1 MTYPNFGIPDMS
13 QIPAAMGRTLTSWIA
28 GENIPDATSPS
39 DVQDR
44 YNRQRD
50 SVRGAASQIGFE
62 GAFRPRSVNSTDNF
76 EQHDLA
82 TLRGKVDKIDLN
94 AVGDLIEGWRQI
106 GVRDTTSL
114 QTFQQAMTKA
124 TSEDIWR
131 GETRNAAAQ
140 AVTDYTTQ
148 ASQVSRAAT
157 LTGNKLSELRTGLEP
172 TKDLVPH
179 VPEHRSGVS
188 NFRHFV
194 AGRGWKNDDS
204 AYANAYSEAKRVLS
218 TVYAPVVHE
227 SDTNVPVI
235 PKPNEQKPV
244 PPGGDQPPV
253 TPGGN
258 TGGPTQS
265 GGTDGTGA
273 TTDPTQQDAGTQD
286 PNAQGS
292 QSNSGDTGRSTGSEN
307 SGDSTRTDPS
317 SATTSSGVDPNA
329 SQSSGGSGPRGLG
342 GGGGVGGGAGGG
354 GGGLGG
360 GTAGPGGQG
369 GVGTSV
375 PLAAQPGAAGGAGR
389 AAASAGRAG
398 ASGMPGMAPGAAGRG
413 QGDKDEERTK
423 TTPDY
428 LITQEHGDE
437 LTGIPDLP
445 KTVPPVLGE

>member
-1 MTYPNFGIPDMS
+1 MTYPNFGIPDFS
-13 QIPAAMGRTLTSWIA
+13 QIPRSMGNALTSWIA
-28 GENIPDATSPS
+28 GEDIPDATDPG

-50 SVRGAASQIGFE
+50 SVRAGATNIGFQ

-94 AVGDLIEGWRQI
+94 AVGDLIAAWRQI
-106 GVRDTTSL
+106 GTKDTTSL

-124 TSEDIWR
+124 TSEEIWR
-131 GETRNAAAQ
+131 GEARNAAAQ

-148 ASQVSRAAT
+148 ASQVSKAAT
-157 LTGNKLSELRTGLEP
+157 LTGNKLEELRTGLQP

-204 AYANAYSEAKRVLS
+204 AYHNAYTEAKRVLS

-244 PPGGDQPPV
+244 TPGDQPPPV

-258 TGGPTQS
+258 TGGPNST
-265 GGTDGTGA
+265 GGTNGNGT
-273 TTDPTQQDAGTQD
+273 TNPTGQDSGTQD
-286 PNAQGS
+286 PNSENA
-292 QSNSGDTGRSTGSEN
+292 QSNSTDTGQSTGSGN
-307 SGDSTRTDPS
+307 SSQDTSTDPA
-317 SATTSSGVDPNA
+317 SATISSGVDPNA
-329 SQSSGGSGPRGLG
+329 SSGASGPRGLG
-342 GGGGVGGGAGGG
+342 GGPGGGVGGGGT
-354 GGGLGG
+354 GGLGG
-360 GTAGPGGQG
+360 GSAG
-369 GVGTSV
+369 GVGASV
-375 PLAAQPGAAGGAGR
+375 PLAAQPGSASGGAGR
-389 AAASAGRAG
+389 AVAAAGRPGAG
-398 ASGMPGMAPGAAGRG
+398 GMPGMGPAAAGRG
-413 QGDKDEERTK
+413 QGDKEEERNK
-423 TTPDY
+423 GIPDY

>member
-1 MTYPNFGIPDMS
+1 
-13 QIPAAMGRTLTSWIA
+13 MGRTLTSWIA
-28 GENIPDATSPS
+28 GENIPDATSPA

-94 AVGDLIEGWRQI
+94 AVGDLIEAWRQL
-106 GVRDTTSL
+106 GVKDTTSL
-114 QTFQQAMTKA
+114 ETFRQSWTKA

-131 GETRNAAAQ
+131 GEARNAAAKM
-140 AVTDYTTQ
+140 VTDYTTQ

-265 GGTDGTGA
+265 GGTGGTDGTGA

-329 SQSSGGSGPRGLG
+329 SQSSGGSGSRGLG